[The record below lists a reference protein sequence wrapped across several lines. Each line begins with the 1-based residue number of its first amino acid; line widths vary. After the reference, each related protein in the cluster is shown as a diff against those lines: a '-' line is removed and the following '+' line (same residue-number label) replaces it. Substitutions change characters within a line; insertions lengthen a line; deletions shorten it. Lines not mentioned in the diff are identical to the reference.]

1 MGWHLDTEIVKPS
14 LNFSDSTKAEDVR
27 LYRASIPVTAV
38 FGLLLAHIFTQQ
50 IPSAFPILEPEN
62 RSEAADSHIFPVLV
76 EQLYRPKPETQ
87 QFRALSDVTAEGK
100 GRITLGEGFHT
111 LTNDDTVE
119 VNVPGGRS
127 GNAGS
132 QQAVTREGRGPI
144 VRPGSAGDPAA
155 QSQGDDGRFR
165 IPSNYR
171 FRQDFVLAY
180 DGSPRFSVA
189 RQELAGFRYFQNM
202 FRRIRETFAPPGLN
216 YAYQDMAGT
225 VVNQPIKPQIVEVA
239 FVIDDDGNV
248 RDVKKISSMGQ
259 DAVDRACMETLIG
272 QNFGKPPPEIF
283 ANGHVFGIG
292 FVFPAVMSR

>member
-1 MGWHLDTEIVKPS
+1 MGTEIVKPN
-14 LNFSDSTKAEDVR
+14 LNSSEQQSTEDVR
-27 LYRASIPVTAV
+27 LYKASIPVTAV
-38 FGLLLAHIFTQQ
+38 FGLFLAHIFTQQ
-50 IPSAFPILEPEN
+50 IPSAFPLFEPEN
-62 RSEAADSHIFPVLV
+62 QAEAESHIFPVLV

-111 LTNDDTVE
+111 LSDDDTVE
-119 VNVPGGRS
+119 VSIPGGRS
-127 GNAGS
+127 GTAGS
-132 QQAVTREGRGPI
+132 QAAETRPGRGPI
-144 VRPGSAGDPAA
+144 VRPGSPGDPSS

-171 FRQDFVLAY
+171 FRKDFVLAY

-189 RQELAGFRYFQNM
+189 RQELAGFKYFQNM

-239 FVIDDDGNV
+239 FLIDDDGNV

-292 FVFPAVMSR
+292 FVFPAVMVR

>member
-1 MGWHLDTEIVKPS
+1 MHSGTETVKTNQ
-14 LNFSDSTKAEDVR
+14 NFSDAAPPGEIR
-27 LYRASIPVTAV
+27 LFRASLPVTAL
-38 FGLLLAHIFTQQ
+38 FGLILGHLFTQQ
-50 IPSAFPILEPEN
+50 VPSPFPILEPESQADAP
-62 RSEAADSHIFPVLV
+62 RSKIFPVLV
-76 EQLYRPKPETQ
+76 EQLYRPKPVTD

-100 GRITLGEGFHT
+100 GRITMGQGFHT
-111 LTNDDTVE
+111 LTDDDTVE
-119 VNVPGGRS
+119 VTLPGGRS

-132 QQAVTREGRGPI
+132 QEASTRQGRGA
-144 VRPGSAGDPAA
+144 VMRPGQAGQESA
-155 QSQGDDGRFR
+155 SSGDDGRFR
-165 IPSNYR
+165 VPANYR

-189 RQELAGFRYFQNM
+189 RQELAGFKYFQNM

-225 VVNQPIKPQIVEVA
+225 VVNQPIKPQIVEIA

-283 ANGHVFGIG
+283 ANGRVFGIG
-292 FVFPAVMSR
+292 FVFPAVLVR